1 MYVQHDFTPLEF
13 SFFSC
18 KILAISQAADL
29 HADTQ
34 LSRWQVR
41 NFVIAPRISAL
52 QTILYFGGKVALPD
66 RAELTSISGFLRAL
80 SHDFSKWH
88 RRCGNGLV
96 DLAKQPDAAPRI
108 YA

>member
-1 MYVQHDFTPLEF
+1 MYAQHDFTPLEF

-52 QTILYFGGKVALPD
+52 QTILYFGHKVALSD
-66 RAELTSISGFLRAL
+66 RAKLTSISAFLGASYLQILRRQPCRLLPVFSICEPLL
-80 SHDFSKWH
+80 S
-88 RRCGNGLV
+88 
-96 DLAKQPDAAPRI
+96 
-108 YA
+108 